1 MSRSSGGNHIAGR
14 PSDDLAADYRR
25 ELRSYIYGL
34 GLALL
39 LTGVPF
45 GLVYGSAIPAFWI
58 FIAIGVFALIQVI
71 VHVRFF
77 LHIDPPR
84 QKADDLHLMLFS
96 ALILALMAGGT
107 IWILANLASRM
118 H

>member
-1 MSRSSGGNHIAGR
+1 MTSASSDRQASEPASEALR
-14 PSDDLAADYRR
+14 ADYQR

-34 GLALL
+34 VLALI

-45 GLVYGSAIPAFWI
+45 GLVYWAAIPAFWI
-58 FIAIGVFALIQVI
+58 FIAIGVLAVIQVI

-96 ALILALMAGGT
+96 ALILMLMAGGT
-107 IWILANLASRM
+107 IWILANLATRM